1 MLLKFRQRRLVLNT
15 ASLAAA
21 SLVGGMPLPAS
32 GAGKPVRIVTT
43 HLPPLTIERGG
54 EQDGQLRGALHEV
67 VIELCKRIQVTPAIE
82 FVPWKRATFLAS
94 SAAATGI
101 FPLTRTLER
110 ERQYR
115 WLVPLYDE
123 NYVFLAPRGRAFDVQ
138 RPANM
143 KDMKITMLRGSSL
156 RAVVIGMGYK
166 HIVEAR
172 SIDEWYRFVLAG
184 IADAAFAEVSV
195 VRSVLRTKLA
205 EAEFVYSAPVIQTS
219 AWLAGSLDFTETQAA
234 SFKRA
239 MKEMKADGA
248 YYSILKRYQLG

>member
-1 MLLKFRQRRLVLNT
+1 MLLKFRQRRLVLHA

-21 SLVGGMPLPAS
+21 SLAAGTPLLVR
-32 GAGKPVRIVTT
+32 GAGKPLRIVTT
-43 HLPPLTIERGG
+43 HLPPLVIEFGG
-54 EQDGQLRGALHEV
+54 EHDGKARGALHEV
-67 VIELCKRIQVTPAIE
+67 VIELCKRINVAPAIE
-82 FVPWKRATFLAS
+82 FVPWKRATFLAAS
-94 SAAATGI
+94 SAATGI
-101 FPLTRTLER
+101 FPLTRTPER
-110 ERQYR
+110 ERHYR

-123 NYVFLAPRGRAFDVQ
+123 NYVFMAPRGRAFDVE

-156 RAVVIGMGYK
+156 RSVVIEMGYK

-195 VRSVLRTKLA
+195 VRSALRTRSA
-205 EAEFVYSAPVIQTS
+205 EAEFVYSSPVLNTS
-219 AWLAGSLDFTETQAA
+219 AWLAGSLDFTEAQAA

-239 MKEMKADGA
+239 MKDMRADGA